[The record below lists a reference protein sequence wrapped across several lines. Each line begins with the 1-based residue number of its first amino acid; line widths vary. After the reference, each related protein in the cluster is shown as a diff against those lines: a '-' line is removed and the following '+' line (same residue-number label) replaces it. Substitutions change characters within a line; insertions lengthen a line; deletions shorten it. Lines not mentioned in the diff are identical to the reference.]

1 MELAFLQNEFNRL
14 QNIYGDSS
22 LDSITSGGQ
31 YTNPDIC
38 FIFMNPTGRNIA
50 SNKEWTGIKSP
61 WLGTKNV
68 WNIFSKLNMLD
79 EGIYTEILKRKPME
93 WDYDFSNTVYG
104 DIKNRGIYITNLAK
118 CTQVDARPLHNAVF
132 KEYLKLLV
140 EELNIVKPK
149 KIVTFGNQVSSIF
162 LDTNISVSKYRKN
175 IFKKYDINTLPTYY
189 PVGQG
194 RRNMNLAVEDIEWF
208 MKEA

>member
-1 MELAFLQNEFNRL
+1 MDWLSLQNEFNRL

-50 SNKEWTGIKSP
+50 SNKEWKGIKSP

-79 EGIYTEILKRKPME
+79 EEIYTEILKRKPNE
-93 WDYDFSNTVYG
+93 WDYDFANIVYE
-104 DIKNRGIYITNLAK
+104 DIKNRGVYITNLAK
-118 CTQVDARPLHNAVF
+118 CTQTDARPLPNTVF
-132 KEYLKLLV
+132 REYLKLLV
-140 EELNIVKPK
+140 EELNIVRPK

-194 RRNMNLAVEDIEWF
+194 RRNMDLAVEDIEWF
-208 MKEA
+208 KNN

>member
-1 MELAFLQNEFNRL
+1 MDWLSLQNEFNRL

-50 SNKEWTGIKSP
+50 SNKEWKGIKSP

-79 EGIYTEILKRKPME
+79 EEIYTEILKRKPNE
-93 WDYDFSNTVYG
+93 WDYDFANIVYE
-104 DIKNRGIYITNLAK
+104 DIKNRGVYITNLAK
-118 CTQVDARPLHNAVF
+118 CTQTDARPLPNTVF
-132 KEYLKLLV
+132 REYLKLLV

-194 RRNMNLAVEDIEWF
+194 RRNMDLAVEDIEWF
-208 MKEA
+208 KNN

>member
-1 MELAFLQNEFNRL
+1 MQLLDLQNEFNKL
-14 QNIYGDSS
+14 QDIYGEVNFDP
-22 LDSITSGGQ
+22 IISGGQ
-31 YTNPDIC
+31 YTTPDIC

-50 SNKEWTGIKSP
+50 AEKSWSSIKSP

-93 WDYDFSNTVYG
+93 WDYDFANRVYE
-104 DIKNRGIYITNLAK
+104 DITNRGIYITNLAK
-118 CTQVDARPLHNAVF
+118 CTQLDARPLPNKVF
-132 KEYLKLLV
+132 KEYLDLLFK
-140 EELNIVKPK
+140 ELEIVKPK

-162 LDTNISVSKYRKN
+162 LDTNISVSKERKKIFMHNN
-175 IFKKYDINTLPTYY
+175 IPTLPVYY

-194 RRNMNLAVEDIEWF
+194 RRNMDLAVEDIEWF
-208 MKEA
+208 INQN